1 MAWETWKSSSPE
13 RKLLWIV
20 CSALWSAFLLLAA
33 YSLNLAVPYLPLAIA
48 GALVFYLRKR
58 PKTWDFVT
66 WILLSAGFGL
76 VIRFPHDHNWINTAS
91 GILAGFGLSAFLM
104 LGLRWLWSESTERRR
119 TYAVLAP
126 AAALVGFVLSAQR
139 ALSLANLLY
148 PKTFDLYLY
157 LFDGS
162 FGFQPSFL
170 AGRGMAASSIL
181 RVAAGV
187 TYISLPFVMALVY
200 ALRQPKGTERP
211 SWDIITLFLLAG
223 LGGWALYN
231 IVPATGPVY
240 VFGMD
245 FPWRSLP
252 YKSLH
257 RLFLERVPVSGDI
270 PRNAIPSLHLAWVV
284 LLYWNAKGV
293 SRALRVFMAVY
304 LVLTVVSTLGT
315 GEHYLVDLVAG
326 VPFAFFVQSVV
337 SPGHKP
343 ATSKRAITAGAGL
356 ALTLGWLLLVRF
368 GVRWMLVSP
377 ALPWSLVVV
386 TGVAVWRLRV
396 WFDAPV
402 VRSADTCSEARQA
415 SPANMF
421 SAKAGS

>member
-13 RKLLWIV
+13 RKLLGIV
-20 CSALWSAFLLLAA
+20 GSVLWTAFLLLAA
-33 YSLNLAVPYLPLAIA
+33 ASLNLNVPYLPLAIA
-48 GALVFYLRKR
+48 GALVFYLRNW
-58 PKTWDFVT
+58 PKTGDLVA
-66 WILLSAGFGL
+66 WILVSVGFGL
-76 VIRFPHDHNWINTAS
+76 VIRFPHDHNWINTGS
-91 GILAGFGLSAFLM
+91 GVLAGFGLGAFLM
-104 LGLRWLWSESTERRR
+104 LGLRWLWSETVERRK

-170 AGRGMAASSIL
+170 AGRAMAASGVL
-181 RVAAGV
+181 RVAAGL

-200 ALRQPKGTERP
+200 ALRQPKGTEQP
-211 SWDIITLFLLAG
+211 SWDVITLFLLAG

-231 IVPATGPVY
+231 LVPATGPIY

-252 YKSLH
+252 YDSLH
-257 RLFLERVPVSGDI
+257 KLFLELVPVRGDI
-270 PRNAIPSLHLAWVV
+270 PRNAIPSLHLAWVL
-284 LLYWNAKGV
+284 LLYWNTKGMG
-293 SRALRVFMAVY
+293 RALRSFMAVY
-304 LVLTVVSTLGT
+304 LALTVVSTLGT
-315 GEHYLVDLVAG
+315 GEHYFVDLVAG
-326 VPFAFFVQSVV
+326 LPFAFFVQSVV
-337 SPGHKP
+337 SPGYKP
-343 ATSKRAITAGAGL
+343 AAAKRATAAAAGL

-377 ALPWSLVVV
+377 VLPWSLVGL
-386 TGVAVWRLRV
+386 THLGVWTLRSWCAAPAVGRGPASS
-396 WFDAPV
+396 APTASSQNTY
-402 VRSADTCSEARQA
+402 SAI
-415 SPANMF
+415 
-421 SAKAGS
+421 AGS

>member
-1 MAWETWKSSSPE
+1 MAWETWKSSNPE

-20 CSALWSAFLLLAA
+20 WSALWSGFLLLAA
-33 YSLNLAVPYLPLAIA
+33 HSLNLAVPYLPLAIA
-48 GALVFYLRKR
+48 GALVFYLRTG
-58 PKTWDFVT
+58 PKAWDFVA

-76 VIRFPHDHNWINTAS
+76 VIRFPHDHNWINSGS
-91 GILAGFGLSAFLM
+91 GILAGFGLGAFLM
-104 LGLRWLWSESTERRR
+104 LGWRWLWSESAERQK

-126 AAALVGFVLSAQR
+126 AAALVCFVLSAQR

-170 AGRGMAASSIL
+170 AGRAMAASSVL
-181 RVAAGV
+181 RFAASL

-200 ALRQPKGTERP
+200 ALRQPKGTGRP

-231 IVPATGPVY
+231 IVPATGPAY

-252 YKSLH
+252 YNSLH
-257 RLFLERVPVSGDI
+257 RLLLEQVPVSADI

-284 LLYWNAKGV
+284 LLYWNTKGL
-293 SRALRVFMAVY
+293 SRALRIFMAAY
-304 LVLTVVSTLGT
+304 LALTVVSTLGT
-315 GEHYLVDLVAG
+315 GEHYFVDLVAG
-326 VPFAFFVQSVV
+326 IPFAFFVQSVV

-343 ATSKRAITAGAGL
+343 EASKRAIAAATGL

-368 GVRWMLVSP
+368 GARWMLISA
-377 ALPWSLVVV
+377 ALPWSLVGI
-386 TGVAVWRLRV
+386 TGVAVWKMRL
-396 WFDAPV
+396 WFDAL
-402 VRSADTCSEARQA
+402 SASAGTA
-415 SPANMF
+415 SATQTLSPSNMF